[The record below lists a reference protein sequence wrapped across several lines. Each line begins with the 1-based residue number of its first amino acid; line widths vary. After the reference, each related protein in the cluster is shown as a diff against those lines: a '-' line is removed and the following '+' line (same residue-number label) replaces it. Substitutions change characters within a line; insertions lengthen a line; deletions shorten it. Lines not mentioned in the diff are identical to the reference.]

1 MKKALFVAGL
11 ALLLVACTVK
21 KTTVSDAKKIK
32 EEYESYNGKIREK
45 TGLENRTVSIDEDNP
60 MVYSSCQDIIDRIEN
75 KETFIIYFGFSD
87 CPWCRSSIETF
98 IESAKENNITTVYYV
113 DIKED
118 RDEIEIIDSQI
129 SKSQEGS
136 TAYYKLLDLLEPV
149 LDEYIVDETDT
160 HEKRIYAP
168 NYISI
173 LNGKPQLKVDG
184 ISSLQTNGYQEINED
199 IKQDMKDQFQ
209 SLFDSIQT
217 KACSTVEKKC

>member
-1 MKKALFVAGL
+1 MKFLKLFLSLCLTFTCSG
-11 ALLLVACTVK
+11 CIK
-21 KTTVSDAKKIK
+21 KESDAMKFKK
-32 EEYESYNGKIREK
+32 EYESLNGTIREK
-45 TGLENRTVSIDEDNP
+45 DKQTIRTLSIDEDNP
-60 MVYSSCQDIIDRIEN
+60 MVYSSCQDIVDRIEN

-98 IESAKENNITTVYYV
+98 IESAKENNITTIYYV

-129 SKSQEGS
+129 SISKQGS
-136 TAYYKLLDLLEPV
+136 KEYYTLLELLGSV
-149 LDEYIVDETDT
+149 LDNYIVDETDT

-173 LNGKPQLKVDG
+173 LNGKPQLKIDG
-184 ISSLQTNGYQEINED
+184 TSSLQSDGYQEINED

>member
-1 MKKALFVAGL
+1 MKFIKFILTLCLTFTCFG
-11 ALLLVACTVK
+11 CIK
-21 KTTVSDAKKIK
+21 KESDAMKFKK
-32 EEYESYNGKIREK
+32 EYESLNGTIREK
-45 TGLENRTVSIDEDNP
+45 DKQTIRTLSIDEDNP

-98 IESAKENNITTVYYV
+98 IESTKENNISTVYYV

-129 SKSQEGS
+129 SKSKEGS

-149 LDEYIVDETDT
+149 LDEYIVDEINTN
-160 HEKRIYAP
+160 EKRIYAP

-209 SLFDSIQT
+209 SLFDSIQK

>member
-1 MKKALFVAGL
+1 MKFLKLFLSLCLTFTCSG
-11 ALLLVACTVK
+11 CIK
-21 KTTVSDAKKIK
+21 KESDAMKFKK
-32 EEYESYNGKIREK
+32 EYESLNGTIREK
-45 TGLENRTVSIDEDNP
+45 DKQTIRTLSIDEDNP

-98 IESAKENNITTVYYV
+98 IESAKENNITTIYYV

-129 SKSQEGS
+129 SISKQGS
-136 TAYYKLLDLLEPV
+136 KEYHTLLELLGSV
-149 LDEYIVDETDT
+149 LDNYIVDETDT

-173 LNGKPQLKVDG
+173 LNGKPQLKVEG
-184 ISSLQTNGYQEINED
+184 ISSLQSDGYQEINED

>member
-1 MKKALFVAGL
+1 MKFIKFILTLCLTFTCFG
-11 ALLLVACTVK
+11 CIK
-21 KTTVSDAKKIK
+21 KESDAMKFKK
-32 EEYESYNGKIREK
+32 EYESLNGTIREK
-45 TGLENRTVSIDEDNP
+45 DKQTIRTLSIDDDNP

-98 IESAKENNITTVYYV
+98 IESTKENNISTVYYV

-129 SKSQEGS
+129 SKSKEGS

-160 HEKRIYAP
+160 LEKRIYAP

-173 LNGKPQLKVDG
+173 LNGKPQLKIDG
-184 ISSLQTNGYQEINED
+184 TSSLQSDGYQEINEEM
-199 IKQDMKDQFQ
+199 KQDMKDQFQ
-209 SLFDSIQT
+209 SLFDSIQI